1 MGSTFGATTFWRIT
15 AFFTGAEQEWTSGK
29 RQLEQNSLEHGHGN
43 RRAPSFFLHF
53 AHLAVAWR
61 GAAGASLGT
70 TGSCT
75 FTSRGFATGKVLVD
89 GFPVDASM
97 FAEDLERGSNCTEAF
112 CRGHREESRVQKSFR
127 FHYNEEDDPLSDIG
141 GSRRG
146 LRFRAI
152 STGGDHVSA

>member
-43 RRAPSFFLHF
+43 RRAPSFFLQF

-61 GAAGASLGT
+61 GAAGAPSGT

-75 FTSRGFATGKVLVD
+75 FTSRDVATGKVLVG
-89 GFPVDASM
+89 GFAVDASM
-97 FAEDLERGSNCTEAF
+97 VTEDLERGSKGTETL
-112 CRGHREESRVQKSFR
+112 CRGH
-127 FHYNEEDDPLSDIG
+127 IG
-141 GSRRG
+141 MH
-146 LRFRAI
+146 
-152 STGGDHVSA
+152 GDGKVFPFSLQ